1 MFNNISQS
9 LKARFNSNFL
19 YRVHSLGLSYRVIV
33 ILVVLSLI
41 ATMTEIFGIAI
52 FLPIFQF
59 IRLEGDLNALVEDS
73 PMWQYVINAFDF
85 VNIDPSLVNLLLIS
99 FSMFICRQV
108 FIYFGFVYKR
118 AVRERLTQE
127 HRDSMFYKYLKA
139 NSSYYDEI
147 EVGGLVNVMT
157 TEIRGGVKGMLSPMN
172 LIAYIVTLIGY
183 GTILLFLSWKIT
195 LASFVILL
203 FASRLPNRWIKKSK
217 HTGRKLVNANKAMSE
232 FLVNRLRSPCLIH
245 LSGTTALEKREFHQL
260 TQSQRKHALYSVIL
274 QARTRAVIEPVVIG
288 LSLIFLYISYSILGM
303 QIEFIGL
310 YLVVSFRLMPIA
322 QGIVSQWQAIQSYLG
337 SIETIEH
344 RLDEMKIFVEKDEG
358 TKVLSQIKKS
368 VLINNV
374 SFCYSKNNEYT
385 LKNITVEIKASKIT
399 ALVGPSG
406 SGKSTLIDLLPRL
419 RRPKKGTIEIDGVD
433 IEKFTLKSLRQ
444 IISYAPQFP
453 QIFSNSIRDH
463 ILYGKLD
470 ATEEDLQ
477 EVMYLSGVKEFID
490 GLPQGVDTPIGEDAI
505 KLSGGQKQRVDLARA
520 LLKKAP
526 ILILDEPTSNLD
538 AESEKLFNQAID
550 RIHRNTTITIV
561 IVTHRLASV
570 LNADT
575 IIVLNK
581 GEVEACGAH
590 DDLIKTKGWYSRA
603 YEMQLS
609 K

>member
-1 MFNNISQS
+1 
-9 LKARFNSNFL
+9 
-19 YRVHSLGLSYRVIV
+19 
-33 ILVVLSLI
+33 
-41 ATMTEIFGIAI
+41 
-52 FLPIFQF
+52 
-59 IRLEGDLNALVEDS
+59 
-73 PMWQYVINAFDF
+73 
-85 VNIDPSLVNLLLIS
+85 
-99 FSMFICRQV
+99 
-108 FIYFGFVYKR
+108 
-118 AVRERLTQE
+118 
-127 HRDSMFYKYLKA
+127 
-139 NSSYYDEI
+139 
-147 EVGGLVNVMT
+147 
-157 TEIRGGVKGMLSPMN
+157 
-172 LIAYIVTLIGY
+172 
-183 GTILLFLSWKIT
+183 
-195 LASFVILL
+195 
-203 FASRLPNRWIKKSK
+203 
-217 HTGRKLVNANKAMSE
+217 VNANKAMSE